1 MNIQS
6 VSLAQS
12 NFTSNS
18 SRRNNADRVATLQ
31 DLYEMEDRIIANQSE
46 LIKNQNEM
54 LGKTLQSMIKHIN
67 DVGAY
72 LSVPE
77 YNEAMDN
84 ASLLKLN
91 VNA

>member
-6 VSLAQS
+6 VSMAQL
-12 NFTSNS
+12 NFTSNG

-54 LGKTLQSMIKHIN
+54 LGKTLQSIAQLISRGF
-67 DVGAY
+67 DD
-72 LSVPE
+72 E
-77 YNEAMDN
+77 YFDQAMDD
-84 ASLLKLN
+84 AAMLKLN
-91 VNA
+91 VNV